1 MRVYRINAVSKE
13 GKAIVLGTA
22 DTAPQALK
30 HVRDAIGEYPRAWV
44 TDDQDL
50 DVAMP
55 HLITLADEEEHRGDG

>member
-1 MRVYRINAVSKE
+1 VRVYRINAVSKE

-22 DTAPQALK
+22 DTASQALK

-55 HLITLADEEEHRGDG
+55 QLISLAEEEEHRGDG